1 MGYNFKK
8 QIGLILKKKFV
19 AEKVVD
25 QAMGGPATM
34 AQRKKTTG
42 DLPNIKTRQEIG
54 SQVVF
59 A

>member
-1 MGYNFKK
+1 
-8 QIGLILKKKFV
+8 V

-54 SQVVF
+54 SEVVF